1 MHIRTHTKVRPLK
14 CPYCNKEFSESSNL
28 SKHKRIHTG
37 DGQYECKFPGCNR
50 TFHRKDQL
58 RRHSAQHSK
67 SPSSSIAKPL
77 VSSSL
82 VASSIAT

>member
-37 DGQYECKFPGCNR
+37 DGQYECKFPGCSR

-67 SPSSSIAKPL
+67 SPSSSIAKSSA
-77 VSSSL
+77 SSSV
-82 VASSIAT
+82 VASSIAV

>member
-37 DGQYECKFPGCNR
+37 EGLYVCTFAGCGKH
-50 TFHRKDQL
+50 FHRKDQL
-58 RRHSAQHSK
+58 RRHSAQHTKGGSSAPLA
-67 SPSSSIAKPL
+67 SPTT
-77 VSSSL
+77 
-82 VASSIAT
+82 VALTETA